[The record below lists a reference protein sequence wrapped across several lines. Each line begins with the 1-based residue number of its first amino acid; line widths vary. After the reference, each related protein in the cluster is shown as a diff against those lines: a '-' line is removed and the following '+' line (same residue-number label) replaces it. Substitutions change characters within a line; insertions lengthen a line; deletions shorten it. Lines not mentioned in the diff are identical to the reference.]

1 MRSTHAEA
9 VLPAEL
15 AATHKRSVTSFPSGA
30 VHVGGPMTLEAG
42 TFEQEP
48 HVPRVMDAI
57 VPGRRILIVE
67 DEMFVAMDIEAAV
80 IKAGHTVVGFAG
92 TADRA
97 VALADEMRPDLV
109 LMDIRLLGERDG
121 VDAAIEIRQ
130 RFDIPSLLISAYSD
144 AETRAR
150 AAPARALGFIAKPFD
165 HALLALALNGGMKS

>member
-1 MRSTHAEA
+1 M
-9 VLPAEL
+9 
-15 AATHKRSVTSFPSGA
+15 SVE
-30 VHVGGPMTLEAG
+30 PMTLEAG
-42 TFEQEP
+42 TFEQGP
-48 HVPRVMDAI
+48 HVPRVTDAI

-80 IKAGHTVVGFAG
+80 IKAGHKVVGFAG
-92 TADRA
+92 TAERA
-97 VALADEMRPDLV
+97 VSLADEMRPDLV